1 MITTSLLSIYKKLV
15 AWDKK
20 LEIYT
25 NGADNAYP
33 ERMERFRNNS
43 ITATMASNTMIQFLL
58 GKGFGEAD
66 NLKIGN
72 VKLIDLADDI
82 ARDIV
87 DNRGV
92 FIHVNYDANF
102 DISDF
107 NVIPFEQ
114 CRVGEKDSKEYNGK
128 ILIYKDW
135 SSKVDKNKVQILN
148 VFNPKKEV
156 VQYQIEKVKG
166 IENYKGQVFYYN
178 MDNKYYYPL
187 ARIDA
192 VSFECDNEYQASL
205 YKNELLRRGFFGK
218 TLVVTRPLID
228 AGFIEQTL
236 LSGDAAQIAVLRNQE
251 SEREAFK
258 QGLKKFIGVGEIGGV
273 MHLEVDFAGEKLDDA
288 ILFKNI
294 ESNIDPDLFKFTED
308 AAVSKILM
316 AFNNLPVSLV
326 KSESSLFG
334 QGGDS
339 LRVAKETYWENTWKE
354 RNLLE
359 TILNDLLKNMGN
371 PDYKYVTIQPL
382 LTKEVDADSA
392 TIEKQK
398 AQAQLKGSVGGVQG
412 VLAIQASVSQ
422 GLTDY
427 ESAITILNEIYG
439 IEDSLAR
446 AILGTP
452 KIN

>member
-1 MITTSLLSIYKKLV
+1 MITTHLIEIYKKLV

-25 NGADNAYP
+25 NGQDNSYP

-66 NLKIGN
+66 NLKIGKI
-72 VKLIDLADDI
+72 KLIDLADDI

-92 FIHVNYDANF
+92 FIHVNYDANY

-107 NVIPFEQ
+107 KVLPFEQ

-135 SSKVDKNKVQILN
+135 SGKVDKNKTQVLN
-148 VFNPKKEV
+148 VYNNNKEV
-156 VQYQIEKVKG
+156 VKYQVEKVKG
-166 IENYKGQVFYYN
+166 IENYKGQVFFYN

-192 VSFECDNEYQASL
+192 VSFECDNEYQAGL

-236 LSGDAAQIAVLRNQE
+236 ASGDAAQIAVLRNQE

-288 ILFKNI
+288 IMFKNI
-294 ESNIDPDLFKFTED
+294 ESNINPDLFKFTED
-308 AAVSKILM
+308 SAVSKILM

-326 KSESSLFG
+326 KSDSSLFG
-334 QGGDS
+334 MGGDS

-382 LTKEVDADSA
+382 LTAKPVENV
-392 TIEKQK
+392 
-398 AQAQLKGSVGGVQG
+398 
-412 VLAIQASVSQ
+412 
-422 GLTDY
+422 
-427 ESAITILNEIYG
+427 
-439 IEDSLAR
+439 
-446 AILGTP
+446 
-452 KIN
+452 IN